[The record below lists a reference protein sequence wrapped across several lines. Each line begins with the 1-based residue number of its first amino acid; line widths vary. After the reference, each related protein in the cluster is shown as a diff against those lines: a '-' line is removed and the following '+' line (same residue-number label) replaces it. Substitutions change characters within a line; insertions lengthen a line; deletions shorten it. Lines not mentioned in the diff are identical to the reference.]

1 MGFYAVEM
9 VLIWIVLGIVIG
21 ALASAMVARV
31 AVSRAATR
39 AKVSQG
45 RAQTAE
51 RLAEIGS
58 MTSGLAHE
66 IKNPLST
73 IGLNAQLLSEAVEDL
88 EIDEHDKGRMIRRIG
103 ALGNETERLRGILED
118 FLQYAGELHLDL
130 RPTDL
135 NDIIEQLGDFF
146 HVQAQSSGVQ
156 IRLNPTP
163 EPLIVEI
170 DPNHIKQAILNLMIN
185 AVNSMKDS
193 QKGDTHQGDSQK
205 NNSPKTSEL
214 ILRVVCNPDSS
225 ISIHVIDTGPGI
237 AAEDQARIFH
247 PYFTT
252 RAAGTGLGLPT
263 ARRIA
268 EAHGGLLEI
277 HSELGVGSDF
287 SIVLPMSQEPSKS
300 PDQGRSAGR

>member
-1 MGFYAVEM
+1 MGFYAVGM
-9 VLIWIVLGIVIG
+9 ALIWIVLGMVVG

-31 AVSRAATR
+31 AVSRAAAR
-39 AKVSQG
+39 AKVSQR
-45 RAQTAE
+45 RAQSAE

-73 IGLNAQLLSEAVEDL
+73 IGLNAQLLGEAVEDL
-88 EIDEHDKGRMIRRIG
+88 DIDQHDKGRMIRRIG
-103 ALGNETERLRGILED
+103 ALRNETERLRGILED

-135 NDIIEQLGDFF
+135 NDIIEQLGDFY

-156 IRLNPTP
+156 IRLNPAP
-163 EPLIVEI
+163 GPLIVNI
-170 DPNHIKQAILNLMIN
+170 DSNHIKQAILNLMIN
-185 AVNSMKDS
+185 AINAMKDS
-193 QKGDTHQGDSQK
+193 QVRDDQRT
-205 NNSPKTSEL
+205 NEL
-214 ILRVVCNPDSS
+214 ILRVVSNPDSS
-225 ISIHVIDTGPGI
+225 MSIHVIDTGPGI
-237 AAEDQARIFH
+237 APEDQARIFH

-252 RAAGTGLGLPT
+252 RTAGSGLGLST

-268 EAHGGLLEI
+268 EAHGGSLEL

-287 SIVLPMSQEPSKS
+287 SIVLPGSQEPLK
-300 PDQGRSAGR
+300 